1 MSNFSLADVNYLLKY
16 IANDSNYNL
25 SIQEGD
31 YNNDGKIDLAD
42 VNYLLKH
49 ITNDPNYPLE
59 SKFIRK
65 ILGLINTFKLRR
77 PAYLKII
84 KDDEILI
91 EKYYLDKYNKDYS
104 RNCWSVSKTIGTLIF
119 GVLIDMNLVTL
130 DNTLYDIFP
139 NEIENI
145 ISNLDDNN
153 WSKKITMKDYLS
165 LNIPFRNDYRTQAKD
180 ISTFIRLMESDPK
193 LINTGTVNYAPNMD
207 ILSYVM
213 TKLIVENTEYKD
225 VLEFANNKLFFKYS
239 DEGLTELEIIGKY
252 NNSNVYYFTIGI
264 NLKFKYYDFI
274 ANLILKKGNYNNKQL
289 VSEKFIINMI
299 TLSNFY
305 TSIRNYCLGIWT
317 LNKNINTI
325 SDNVIAIG
333 LGGKYI
339 FVFYKYNLIINIVFD
354 NDTSFSHDRLI
365 QSINNIVLSY
375 N

>member
-1 MSNFSLADVNYLLKY
+1 MSEYSLVDVNYLLKY
-16 IANDSNYNL
+16 IANDSNYTL
-25 SIQEGD
+25 SLEEGD

-49 ITNDPNYPLE
+49 IANDPNYPLE

-65 ILGLINTFKLRR
+65 INQLILDPF
-77 PAYLKII
+77 YLKII
-84 KDDEILI
+84 KDDDILI
-91 EKYYLDKYNKDYS
+91 EKYKNEDINKNTTT
-104 RNCWSVSKTIGTLIF
+104 NCYSVSKTICTLIF
-119 GVLIDMNLVTL
+119 GLLVDMNLVTL

-225 VLEFANNKLFFKYS
+225 LLEFANNKLFFEYS
-239 DEGLTELEIIGKY
+239 DEGIYNWKIIGKY
-252 NNSNVYYFTIGI
+252 NNSNVYYFATNIY
-264 NLKFKYYDFI
+264 LKLEHFDFI
-274 ANLILKKGNYNNKQL
+274 GKLIFKKGNYNNKQL
-289 VSEKFIINMI
+289 ISEKFIINMI
-299 TLSNFY
+299 TLSNFD

-317 LNKNINTI
+317 LNQNINTI
-325 SDNVIAIG
+325 SDDVFAIG
-333 LGGKYI
+333 AGGKYI
-339 FVFYKYNLIINIVFD
+339 FVFYKYNIVINCLTDKISV
-354 NDTSFSHDRLI
+354 DRLI
-365 QSINNIVLSY
+365 IGIYKLLDEFY
-375 N
+375 G